1 MIAIHSETKF
11 KTKTATTREK
21 NNKARHI
28 IINQSIPLFS
38 AWSINPISIDII
50 YFSFINL
57 CIIHVES
64 IRTRRKELFL
74 IRNKKKKGM
83 IANKKAQYSTSMHF
97 E

>member
-1 MIAIHSETKF
+1 MKCKVYKSNFNRYI
-11 KTKTATTREK
+11 
-21 NNKARHI
+21 
-28 IINQSIPLFS
+28 L
-38 AWSINPISIDII
+38 
-50 YFSFINL
+50 FSFINL